1 VARFVCG
8 PGIFGLVIAAVIA
21 ALMSTLDT
29 LLSAVSAVAVNDI
42 WRLARPGRADAY
54 YLRAARLAA
63 IGATVLGLALIPLF
77 QRFGTIY
84 QALSAFTAMITP
96 PLLTV
101 ILLGILWKRFTTR
114 AAFWTLLIFGA
125 VIFVLGKF
133 AWKPVLSGLQKRE
146 QFIHD
151 SLEQAR
157 ADREQAEKSMKEH
170 AAQLEKARS
179 EASSIVEEGRRDAE
193 VFKRAIQDEAK
204 KESDAMISR
213 ARKEID
219 LARDSAVSE
228 LYNLTADLAADAAG
242 RIIRRQLSPADHAEL
257 VRESI
262 EEIRSLREGN
272 GRGVQN

>member
-1 VARFVCG
+1 MMKRA
-8 PGIFGLVIAAVIA
+8 
-21 ALMSTLDT
+21 ST
-29 LLSAVSAVAVNDI
+29 I
-42 WRLARPGRADAY
+42 
-54 YLRAARLAA
+54 
-63 IGATVLGLALIPLF
+63 LGLAIVAAVLC
-77 QRFGTIY
+77 
-84 QALSAFTAMITP
+84 SAS
-96 PLLTV
+96 V
-101 ILLGILWKRFTTR
+101 GLGAESEGEHAPSPSIFSGNLGD
-114 AAFWTLLIFGA
+114 AFWTLLIFGA

-133 AWKPVLSGLQKRE
+133 AWKPVLGGLQKRE

-157 ADREQAEKSMKEH
+157 TDREQAEKSMKEH

-193 VFKRAIQDEAK
+193 VLKRALQDEAK

-272 GRGVQN
+272 GRGAQN

>member
-1 VARFVCG
+1 MRASYTVWC
-8 PGIFGLVIAAVIA
+8 
-21 ALMSTLDT
+21 
-29 LLSAVSAVAVNDI
+29 
-42 WRLARPGRADAY
+42 LA
-54 YLRAARLAA
+54 
-63 IGATVLGLALIPLF
+63 I
-77 QRFGTIY
+77 
-84 QALSAFTAMITP
+84 ALSFACANVGWGAEEDAEPSPSIFAGN
-96 PLLTV
+96 
-101 ILLGILWKRFTTR
+101 LGN
-114 AAFWTLLIFGA
+114 AFWTLLIFGA
-125 VIFVLGKF
+125 VIYVLGRF
-133 AWKPVLSGLQKRE
+133 AWKPVLGGLQKRE

-157 ADREQAEKSMKEH
+157 TDREQAEKSMKEH

-179 EASSIVEEGRRDAE
+179 EASGIVEEGRRDAE
-193 VFKRAIQDEAK
+193 VLKRAIQDEAK

-262 EEIRSLREGN
+262 EEIRSVREGN
-272 GRGVQN
+272 GRGAQN